1 MLEILDGFLQERLEE
16 KAEKILDTEVKQR
29 FEIMLVQNKG
39 IDNLEFQEI
48 KCRDLKFLNE
58 NEVHDNIYSNIQQK
72 NASEVF
78 DNLKMSRESESYKQ
92 SDGEIDVS
100 TLITHEIVSILSEV
114 YQDSS
119 NLHFIPSENEKS
131 DPLDEKMESASSARI
146 AIEGSTKF
154 ILKLTQASQPLKELD
169 EELSQ
174 DSPPQKEPQED
185 YDKFPSQATLL
196 LKEPQEDYDK
206 LLRQISPLL
215 KESQEDYDKLP
226 NQASPLA
233 KEPKKGQ
240 DKQLSQASQPQK
252 ELQRDHDDQ
261 LSQCT
266 KVELRKLKPKWLERF
281 LKRTFF
287 DPCSK
292 HPIRR
297 NESNKYC
304 IDCDA
309 ALCQY
314 CLSLASHTKHRVLK
328 IYRHVYKDVVPLDEI
343 ERHIDC
349 SRIQPYRCNRQ
360 LVISLSPLPHTGSW
374 GKTNEE
380 SSCQTCKRKLI
391 EHEIFSYCSISC
403 KVDAFLKKPDESSP
417 PFLLLDNTEPE
428 APEDASQEASQD
440 VEQEPAPKKIRKR
453 KGIPHR
459 APFY

>member
-1 MLEILDGFLQERLEE
+1 MP
-16 KAEKILDTEVKQR
+16 
-29 FEIMLVQNKG
+29 
-39 IDNLEFQEI
+39 
-48 KCRDLKFLNE
+48 
-58 NEVHDNIYSNIQQK
+58 
-72 NASEVF
+72 
-78 DNLKMSRESESYKQ
+78 RESESYKQ

-100 TLITHEIVSILSEV
+100 TLITHEFFSILSEV
-114 YQDSS
+114 YQDNS
-119 NLHFIPSENEKS
+119 NLHFIRSENEKS
-131 DPLDEKMESASSARI
+131 DPLEKMESASSARI
-146 AIEGSTKF
+146 AIEGGTKF
-154 ILKLTQASQPLKELD
+154 ILKLTQASQPRKDHD
-169 EELSQ
+169 EESSQ
-174 DSPPQKEPQED
+174 DLLPQKEPQED
-185 YDKFPSQATLL
+185 YDKLPSQATML

-206 LLRQISPLL
+206 LLNQASPLP
-215 KESQEDYDKLP
+215 KESEEDYDKLP
-226 NQASPLA
+226 NQASPLPKESEEDYDKLPNQA
-233 KEPKKGQ
+233 SPLPKESEEDYDKLPNQASPLPKEPKKGQ
-240 DKQLSQASQPQK
+240 DKQLSPASQPQK
-252 ELQRDHDDQ
+252 EPQRDHDDQ
-261 LSQCT
+261 LNRCT

-360 LVISLSPLPHTGSW
+360 LVISLTPLPHTGSW

-391 EHEIFSYCSISC
+391 EHEIFSYCCISC

-417 PFLLLDNTEPE
+417 PFLLLDNAEPE
-428 APEDASQEASQD
+428 APQDANQEEDQD
-440 VEQEPAPKKIRKR
+440 VEQEEPATKKIRKR

>member
-1 MLEILDGFLQERLEE
+1 MMKEAGTKGRTGCYNSCNLYDNMLEILDGFLQERLEE

-146 AIEGSTKF
+146 AIE
-154 ILKLTQASQPLKELD
+154 
-169 EELSQ
+169 
-174 DSPPQKEPQED
+174 
-185 YDKFPSQATLL
+185 
-196 LKEPQEDYDK
+196 
-206 LLRQISPLL
+206 
-215 KESQEDYDKLP
+215 
-226 NQASPLA
+226 
-233 KEPKKGQ
+233 
-240 DKQLSQASQPQK
+240 
-252 ELQRDHDDQ
+252 
-261 LSQCT
+261 
-266 KVELRKLKPKWLERF
+266 VELRKLKPKWLERF